1 MLRKKER
8 NIHRSWKE
16 HNILIGRRMEQLQ
29 TALTAIKVL
38 RSNVG
43 QVFESL
49 GNGLRAEHGE
59 ENKESKYLFELQE
72 LLTTV
77 NLNLR

>member
-1 MLRKKER
+1 
-8 NIHRSWKE
+8 
-16 HNILIGRRMEQLQ
+16 MEQLQ
-29 TALTAIKVL
+29 TALTSIKVL
-38 RSNVG
+38 RSSVG

-59 ENKESKYLFELQE
+59 EGKESKYLQELQE

-77 NLNLR
+77 NHNLR